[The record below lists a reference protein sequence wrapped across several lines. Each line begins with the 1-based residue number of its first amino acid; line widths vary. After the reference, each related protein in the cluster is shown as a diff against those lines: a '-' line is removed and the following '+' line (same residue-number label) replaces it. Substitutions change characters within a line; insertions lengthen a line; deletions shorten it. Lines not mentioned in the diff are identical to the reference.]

1 MLEAF
6 LICGGICVTS
16 LGTFSSCKNYDDD
29 ISNLQTQINDLNK
42 ILAELQAQIKAGKL
56 LSSVESKDYGI
67 LVKLSSGEE
76 FKITNGKNGARGE
89 QGAQGVQGVQGEQG
103 KPGTVWT
110 ISDDGFWV
118 KDGTKTS
125 FKAVGKDGVNGKDGV
140 YYVPDGH
147 TGKFVKHIPTA
158 DGKETTEQTEV
169 SFLAPGTITAVKT
182 DDTLTFY
189 NVDGGQG
196 ANKEVV
202 IQLSDKLT
210 ALVFNPS
217 LYYEGIQAASIN
229 RYNLLGITLAKADVN
244 EDMSND
250 EPKFGDQK
258 NYSPDMTMNFFLNP
272 ANAKINADKKN
283 FDFVAY
289 NKAYTR
295 AAEDGLSSQFEC
307 TGVTNNK
314 GMLTATVKYAGK
326 DNLKEIA
333 NDANVTVL
341 ALRYKGENGR
351 NVVSDFAAL
360 KQYRYNALYLNNA
373 HVKGLTKEGVLHLTA
388 QQAINAA
395 PTLTVLW
402 NKTISLDTCVNA
414 VRAYV
419 GGEPNLKSLSAD
431 KFFGPTVRYR
441 MALDEK
447 ANDKKAQAE
456 GFTYKYELVG
466 YEHANIQQSK
476 YAKLEGAVF
485 TPTDENGKA
494 NDEKAINKSPLVRI
508 SLLQG
513 ETVVAVAYVKIKI
526 TREEDTVA
534 LTTDKAFV
542 PSCTNEEVVIDE
554 KYDDVIK
561 KLADILHITPEK
573 AKSSFELKSAQ
584 LFGSDKDEKDGEK
597 VVVEENHLKW
607 LIPSNISINEFLGLK
622 HKSIETTLYFEKKAG
637 SDEDLLFDK
646 VAVKLTWTPKEITKL
661 PTLDLANY
669 KNKSLWA
676 KKGASEMGTG
686 FDEVRINTTPFEYG
700 GTKNLDKMRIT
711 YDLSKVFIGNGI
723 APKFE
728 GNLAQLNSKFTV
740 LYQFGKKKGMG
751 NRIDGDYSQLTYDN
765 LTIATMNMKTG
776 EITYLNSHLYA
787 QALLNYNGG
796 KKDLSK
802 SLTLPVKVLGMINCD
817 GKGQECYP
825 IEIKN
830 NTFNAVVLR
839 PINVDNSSAEFFDAA
854 PGKETQAKFNVKI
867 TDWRNAD
874 VESANF
880 AYFGIKD
887 IYVHLN
893 EATTNMAGKVMK
905 LSDVTSK
912 LKIDYKKS
920 TIDFAHGG
928 FGYFTYFNSDQ
939 VTADFEI
946 YVPATLKYSWGKLP
960 FTITITIH
968 KTAVGK

>member
-140 YYVPDGH
+140 YYVPDGN

-723 APKFE
+723 APKFT
-728 GNLAQLNSKFTV
+728 GNLAQLNSSFTV
-740 LYQFGKKKGMG
+740 LYQFGKKEGMG

-765 LTIATMNMKTG
+765 HTIATMNMKTG

-796 KKDLSK
+796 KINLTK
-802 SLTLPVKVLGMINCD
+802 SLTLPVKVLGMINCK

-825 IEIKN
+825 IEIKH

-854 PGKETQAKFNVKI
+854 PDKETEAKFNVKI
-867 TDWRNAD
+867 TDWRNAE
-874 VESANF
+874 VPSQNF

-928 FGYFTYFNSDQ
+928 FGCFTYYNSDQ
-939 VTADFEI
+939 VAADFEI